1 MYDYIKGSIEEL
13 NPAEMVLE
21 CSGIGYKIAISI
33 NSYEKF
39 REQKEC
45 KVYIYHHIRED
56 EETLFGFWDK
66 HERWIFTLLISVSG
80 IGTNTARM
88 MLSSLSA
95 QEVSTAITSGDVN
108 RIKGVKGIG
117 LKTAQKVII
126 ELKDKIS
133 KGGVAEIDLSP
144 AGGTNQF
151 TKEATSALILLGF
164 AKSAVEKAVSAIVTK
179 EPDASL
185 EEIIKKALKVL

>member
-1 MYDYIKGSIEEL
+1 
-13 NPAEMVLE
+13 
-21 CSGIGYKIAISI
+21 
-33 NSYEKF
+33 
-39 REQKEC
+39 
-45 KVYIYHHIRED
+45 
-56 EETLFGFWDK
+56 
-66 HERWIFTLLISVSG
+66 
-80 IGTNTARM
+80 M